1 MSNDVKDH
9 TQTEDK
15 LRKELHAAQ
24 ASNAQFEQ
32 AISMIS
38 DIIWRYDINTRGD
51 PVASYISPVAERM
64 LGLPVSTIE
73 NSFEKYFSYVHPDDL
88 PAVEETLFEAMRTH
102 GKDKTAEYRMRKA
115 DGTTLWVLSRCV
127 AYGRSTV
134 FGITSNITERKLA
147 ETVLQESEKRYRAL
161 FENATLA
168 IFQVTIDGGEIIAVN
183 PMFASIFGY
192 RSPEE
197 VYANVKNA
205 SEFFADPRRR
215 SEILRLKAERSD
227 LTTFENLYRR
237 KDGSTFWGR
246 LNIHQFTTPDRTDQI
261 LEGFIEDIT
270 KRKQAETALKE
281 SEERF
286 RTIFENNSAAMAIIE
301 RDTTI
306 SRVNKEYCRL
316 GLFEEKDVIGI
327 SWTSQIPPEDL
338 GRLLEYNRKRLIDP
352 KSAPDTYEFMF
363 YRKDGE
369 IRHCLMSVAVIPTSG
384 QIVCSFTDI
393 TERKLAEKK
402 LRVNRDRFRA
412 IFDRAGMGIVIANE
426 MGYIEDYN
434 AAFSEMLG
442 YGKEELLQK
451 HFKDITFSEDLDM
464 NLDPV
469 RQMIAGQIDK
479 YQMEKRYMSKE
490 GRQIWCNLT
499 LSAIRG
505 DNGELIQ
512 ILSVVDDITARKQM
526 EGELRGTRDELEQ
539 KVQELAE
546 KTEELARSNAELEKF
561 AYLASHDLQEPL
573 RVVTSYVQL
582 LEKRYNGK
590 LDRVDSSD
598 SH

>member
-1 MSNDVKDH
+1 
-9 TQTEDK
+9 
-15 LRKELHAAQ
+15 
-24 ASNAQFEQ
+24 
-32 AISMIS
+32 MIS
-38 DIIWRYDINTRGD
+38 DILWRYDVNTKEEHVG
-51 PVASYISPVAERM
+51 SYISPVADRM
-64 LGLPVSTIE
+64 LGLPIGTIGD
-73 NSFEKYFSYVHPDDL
+73 NFEKYFSYVHPDDL
-88 PAVEETLFEAMRTH
+88 SVMQEAIFGAIRTR
-102 GKDKTAEYRMRKA
+102 GMDKTAEYRMRKA
-115 DGTTLWVLSRCV
+115 DGTTLWVRSKCV
-127 AYGRSTV
+127 AYGHLTV
-134 FGITSNITERKLA
+134 FGTTSDITEHKLA
-147 ETVLQESEKRYRAL
+147 ELALRESK
-161 FENATLA
+161 
-168 IFQVTIDGGEIIAVN
+168 
-183 PMFASIFGY
+183 
-192 RSPEE
+192 
-197 VYANVKNA
+197 
-205 SEFFADPRRR
+205 
-215 SEILRLKAERSD
+215 
-227 LTTFENLYRR
+227 
-237 KDGSTFWGR
+237 
-246 LNIHQFTTPDRTDQI
+246 
-261 LEGFIEDIT
+261 
-270 KRKQAETALKE
+270 
-281 SEERF
+281 ERF
-286 RTIFENNSAAMAIIE
+286 QTIFENNSAAMAIIE

-306 SRVNKEYCRL
+306 SKVNKEYCRL

-327 SWTSQIPPEDL
+327 SWTSQSHPEDL
-338 GRLLEYNRKRLIDP
+338 ERLLEYNRKRLIDP
-352 KSAPDTYEFMF
+352 KSAPDRYEFMF
-363 YRKDGE
+363 CRKDGK
-369 IRHCLMSVAVIPTSG
+369 IRHCLMSVALIPTSG

-426 MGYIEDYN
+426 TGYIEDYN

-442 YGKEELLQK
+442 YDKEELLQK

-499 LSAIRG
+499 SSAIRG

-512 ILSVVDDITARKQM
+512 ILSVVDDITERKQM
-526 EGELRGTRDELEQ
+526 EGELRRTRDELEK

-561 AYLASHDLQEPL
+561 AYVASHDLQEPL

-582 LEKRYNGK
+582 LEKRYNSK